1 MARPDA
7 SSYDVSDAEKRD
19 LIMCIEQG
27 NPLAH
32 TYPRTGRCAIAVKGI
47 EMFGNDTMTLVPVT
61 VG

>member
-27 NPLAH
+27 NPLA
-32 TYPRTGRCAIAVKGI
+32 RSWGRCGRRDCPAR
-47 EMFGNDTMTLVPVT
+47 FT
-61 VG
+61 